1 MYVHVDTL
9 NGQLC
14 LCVEVSQEVDML
26 VCNFTIGL
34 QKQRFHR
41 CTAVFVERER
51 ERERVLF
58 GHTKVQH
65 TLGQPSKI
73 DCQSG
78 RVLENG
84 HICSSS
90 HGN

>member
-51 ERERVLF
+51 ERERERESIVWT
-58 GHTKVQH
+58 HKSTAH
-65 TLGQPSKI
+65 IRPTLE
-73 DCQSG
+73 D
-78 RVLENG
+78 
-84 HICSSS
+84 
-90 HGN
+90 